1 MPDLLKPKLPG
12 FKRLIRW
19 VYLKLFR
26 INDSPQRVAFGLG
39 LGVFSGIMPG
49 TGPIAALFLAMALR
63 ANRASALLGSILT
76 NTWFS
81 ILIAVFSV
89 KAGAKLLG
97 LDWVDLH
104 LAWKSL
110 LKDFSFYSLFQLSAY
125 KVILAVTLG
134 YLFIAFSLAMITYIG
149 ALIILLLY
157 RRWRKT
163 RVR

>member
-1 MPDLLKPKLPG
+1 MPNLLKPKLLG
-12 FKRLIRW
+12 FKRLMRW

-63 ANRASALLGSILT
+63 ANRASALLGSLLT

-89 KAGAKLLG
+89 KTGAKLLG

-125 KVILAVTLG
+125 KVILPVVLG
-134 YLFIAFSLAMITYIG
+134 YLFIAFFLALITYAG

-163 RVR
+163 RVI